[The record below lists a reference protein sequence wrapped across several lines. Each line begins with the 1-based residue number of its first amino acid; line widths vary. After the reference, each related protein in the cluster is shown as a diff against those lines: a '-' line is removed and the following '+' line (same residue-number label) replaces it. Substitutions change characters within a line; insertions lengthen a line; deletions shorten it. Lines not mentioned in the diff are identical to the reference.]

1 MSVKTAYIIK
11 LISKDCPEARYY
23 FRAAVNR
30 RIVKTSHPALAM
42 TFESREEARE
52 CLSGGWGFGDLK
64 CEIHEYMGKSA
75 Q

>member
-11 LISKDCPEARYY
+11 LISRDCPEARYY
-23 FRAAVNR
+23 FRAAVDR

-42 TFESREEARE
+42 MFESREEAIE
-52 CLSGGWGFGDLK
+52 CLSEGWDFGDHK
-64 CEIHEYMGKSA
+64 VEIHTYMGRSA